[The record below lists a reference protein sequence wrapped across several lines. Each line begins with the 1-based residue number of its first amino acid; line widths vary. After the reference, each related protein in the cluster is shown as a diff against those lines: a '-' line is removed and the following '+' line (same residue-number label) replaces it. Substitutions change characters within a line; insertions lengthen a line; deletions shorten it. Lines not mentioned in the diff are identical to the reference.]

1 MYLRDFLLY
10 TSNLPGL
17 TIQQS
22 KKNSKIQDSTNK
34 SEALS
39 KSGTF
44 LSKAWIRGEDINI
57 NKKNK
62 KNPLNDTMKRKKD
75 KSDETLTKTFGPF
88 R

>member
-1 MYLRDFLLY
+1 MYLRNFLLY
-10 TSNLPGL
+10 NSNLPGL

-44 LSKAWIRGEDINI
+44 LSKA
-57 NKKNK
+57 
-62 KNPLNDTMKRKKD
+62 
-75 KSDETLTKTFGPF
+75 
-88 R
+88 

>member
-22 KKNSKIQDSTNK
+22 KKKSKIQDSTNK

-44 LSKAWIRGEDINI
+44 LSKA
-57 NKKNK
+57 
-62 KNPLNDTMKRKKD
+62 
-75 KSDETLTKTFGPF
+75 
-88 R
+88 

>member
-22 KKNSKIQDSTNK
+22 KKNSKIQYSTNK

-44 LSKAWIRGEDINI
+44 LSKA
-57 NKKNK
+57 
-62 KNPLNDTMKRKKD
+62 
-75 KSDETLTKTFGPF
+75 
-88 R
+88 

>member
-22 KKNSKIQDSTNK
+22 KKKSKIQDSTNK

-57 NKKNK
+57 NKKTK
-62 KNPLNDTMKRKKD
+62 KPLKRYNEKK
-75 KSDETLTKTFGPF
+75 K

>member
-17 TIQQS
+17 TIQQG

-44 LSKAWIRGEDINI
+44 LSKA
-57 NKKNK
+57 
-62 KNPLNDTMKRKKD
+62 
-75 KSDETLTKTFGPF
+75 
-88 R
+88 